1 MDYNKEKYKKIAN
14 AKLKEKPFGA
24 GMYAF
29 VMFLIN
35 HYSRIKKEL
44 RLDYDS
50 FMIIQVVVSHSL
62 YQINKIPRFCK
73 ICSTEDICPHRDRR
87 FSFTDLGYGWDY
99 IVKKNTEEPLV
110 KDSENI
116 SYKRYIEKDTK
127 LSISSICLVTNLP
140 KETVRRKAG
149 ELCKKKIL
157 NCSSKKGI
165 TIGSNYKKI
174 FDNFVPETTYD
185 VMKLMKNWQKTGV
198 LKSLL
203 EFKT

>member
-1 MDYNKEKYKKIAN
+1 MDYNKEKYRKIAS
-14 AKLKEKPFGA
+14 AKLKEKPFGI

-35 HYSRIKKEL
+35 YYSRIKKEL

-50 FMIIQVVVSHSL
+50 FMIVQVVVSHSL
-62 YQINKIPRFCK
+62 YHINKKPAFCR
-73 ICSTEDICPHRDRR
+73 ICTNRTRCTHMHNRS
-87 FSFTDLGYGWDY
+87 SFTDLEYGWDN
-99 IVKKNTEEPLV
+99 IIKKNNEELFEQDLTKIPN
-110 KDSENI
+110 NI
-116 SYKRYIEKDTK
+116 YMEKETK

-140 KETVRRKAG
+140 KETVRRKIG
-149 ELCKKKIL
+149 KLCKKKIL

-174 FDNFVPETTYD
+174 FDDFVPETTYA
-185 VMKLMKNWQKTGV
+185 VMKLMKNWQKIGA

-203 EFKT
+203 DFKL

>member
-1 MDYNKEKYKKIAN
+1 MDYKKEKYKKIAN
-14 AKLKEKPFGA
+14 TKLKDKPFGL
-24 GMYAF
+24 GMYGF

-35 HYSRIKKEL
+35 YYSRIKKEL

-62 YQINKIPRFCK
+62 YEINKTPSFCK
-73 ICSTEDICPHRDRR
+73 ICSNRTSCIHVNRR
-87 FSFTDLGYGWDY
+87 FSFSDLGYGWDN
-99 IVKKNTEEPLV
+99 IIKKNSEEFFE
-110 KDSENI
+110 KDSQKI
-116 SYKRYIEKDTK
+116 PLKRYMEKNTK

-140 KETVRRKAG
+140 KETVRRKTA

-165 TIGSNYKKI
+165 TVGSNYKKI

-185 VMKLMKNWQKTGV
+185 VMKLMKNWQKNGV

-203 EFKT
+203 DLEV

>member
-1 MDYNKEKYKKIAN
+1 MNYNKEKYKKIRN
-14 AKLKEKPFGA
+14 AKLKDKPFGV

-35 HYSRIKKEL
+35 YYSRIRKEL

-62 YQINKIPRFCK
+62 YNINKETFGK
-73 ICSTEDICPHRDRR
+73 R
-87 FSFTDLGYGWDY
+87 FSFGELGYGWNE
-99 IVKKNTEEPLV
+99 IIKKNKETYPLETLANGKELEE
-110 KDSENI
+110 K
-116 SYKRYIEKDTK
+116 KRK
-127 LSISSICLVTNLP
+127 LTVSSICLVTNLT
-140 KETVRRKAG
+140 KETVRRKTG

-165 TIGSNYKKI
+165 TVGENYKKI
-174 FDNFVPETTYD
+174 FDDFVPETTYE
-185 VMKLMKNWQKTGV
+185 VMKLMKSWEKSGV

-203 EFKT
+203 NFKF

>member
-14 AKLKEKPFGA
+14 AKLKEKPFGV

-35 HYSRIKKEL
+35 YYSRIKKEL

-50 FMIIQVVVSHSL
+50 FMIVQVVVSHSL
-62 YQINKIPRFCK
+62 YQINKGPTFCR
-73 ICSTEDICPHRDRR
+73 ICSNKTYCIHVNRR
-87 FSFTDLGYGWDY
+87 FSFSDLGYGWDD
-99 IVKKNTEEPLV
+99 IIKKN
-110 KDSENI
+110 SEDLYEQNLKKI
-116 SYKRYIEKDTK
+116 PYRRYLEKNTK

-140 KETVRRKAG
+140 KETVRRKTG

-165 TIGSNYKKI
+165 TVGSNYKKI
-174 FDNFVPETTYD
+174 FEDFVPETTYD
-185 VMKLMKNWQKTGV
+185 VMKLMRNWQKSGV

-203 EFKT
+203 DLKV